1 MDRAHLAELVASR
14 LRDVNDFPKPR
25 VVSRSTPLLADPVAS
40 ARSSTT
46 RRPRYDGRVDLIAGI
61 EARGFMTKARRARSP
76 SASASRSIR
85 KKGKLPAA
93 TAHGLRRPGVRLGDD
108 RGPPGRVPRA
118 GSCVLVM
125 DDVLATGGTAAAAC
139 QLIERSQAQVVAVD
153 VVCEIGFLRGRD
165 RLTGYDVESLLTI

>member
-14 LRDVNDFPKPR
+14 LRDVNDFPKPG
-25 VVSRSTPLLADPVAS
+25 VVFKDFTPLLADPVALR
-40 ARSSTT
+40 AVVDDAAA
-46 RRPRYDGRVDLIAGI
+46 RYDGRVELIAGI
-61 EARGFMTKARRARSP
+61 EARGFMIGTACALALGVGFVP
-76 SASASRSIR
+76 IR

-93 TAHGLRRPGVRLGDD
+93 TFTASYDLEYGSETIEVHQDACH
-108 RGPPGRVPRA
+108 A
-118 GSCVLVM
+118 GSRVLVM